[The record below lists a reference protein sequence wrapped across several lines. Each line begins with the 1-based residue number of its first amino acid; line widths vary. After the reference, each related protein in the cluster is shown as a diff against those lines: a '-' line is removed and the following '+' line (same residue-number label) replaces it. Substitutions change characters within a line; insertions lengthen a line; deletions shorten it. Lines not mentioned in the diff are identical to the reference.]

1 MNTPNV
7 DSAPQWRC
15 TPCGPDKSLLSER
28 IRRKKVANIQQRI
41 TLSGKGDQDL
51 VKALRF
57 LPEFKGR
64 SMEELL
70 GVVHKAKIS
79 RNAMLLRL
87 SNKLIPNYR
96 AILRS
101 EGIKVEV
108 L

>member
-1 MNTPNV
+1 
-7 DSAPQWRC
+7 
-15 TPCGPDKSLLSER
+15 
-28 IRRKKVANIQQRI
+28 
-41 TLSGKGDQDL
+41 
-51 VKALRF
+51 
-57 LPEFKGR
+57 
-64 SMEELL
+64 MEELL